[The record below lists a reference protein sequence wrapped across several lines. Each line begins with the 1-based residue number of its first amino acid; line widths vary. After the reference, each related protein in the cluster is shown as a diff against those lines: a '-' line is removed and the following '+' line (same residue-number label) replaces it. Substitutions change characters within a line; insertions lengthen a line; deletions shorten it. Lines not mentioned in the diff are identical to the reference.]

1 MEFQA
6 SRKSFVKENGEI
18 KHITCEEGIG
28 ESVQVTWRI
37 YWYPMAITSGRKR
50 TAMLC
55 SRNKNM
61 GPSYKTAGYQGY

>member
-1 MEFQA
+1 
-6 SRKSFVKENGEI
+6 VKQLL
-18 KHITCEEGIG
+18 G

-37 YWYPMAITSGRKR
+37 YWLLMAIISSRNK

-61 GPSYKTAGYQGY
+61 RPSYKTAGYQGYWKGTSFA